1 MKLPFVLSC
10 GIQFHSCRWSNIL
23 IRKQS
28 LGQLGSFPS
37 SPALSYLLPS
47 TREKR
52 ESTEVGELTCLSD
65 SLLCSRIIFLQ
76 PAAYWLCD
84 IFTKSDLATDLNA
97 KWTLRPW
104 TTFYLG
110 VCLLLSNLRAMRILS
125 PLHILPD
132 PIDLFWRSP
141 WQRKDEPGGLEEGPR
156 QWRTCETI
164 NQWADIQVWLCIQR
178 GLVSLSKLKWVMY
191 YMYQHAKDT
200 ALSPRGFD
208 VLLTRLTSIGSGKNI
223 LQFLV
228 MLGKISCSDK
238 RVLCCC
244 REVRHVWMT
253 A

>member
-110 VCLLLSNLRAMRILS
+110 VCLLLSNLRAMRNLKS
-125 PLHILPD
+125 PPHPAW
-132 PIDLFWRSP
+132 PYRP
-141 WQRKDEPGGLEEGPR
+141 
-156 QWRTCETI
+156 
-164 NQWADIQVWLCIQR
+164 
-178 GLVSLSKLKWVMY
+178 
-191 YMYQHAKDT
+191 
-200 ALSPRGFD
+200 
-208 VLLTRLTSIGSGKNI
+208 LLTVALATERWAGRVGGGTTPVTNMWDNQSVSWYPGMALYTERLSIIK
-223 LQFLV
+223 
-228 MLGKISCSDK
+228 
-238 RVLCCC
+238 
-244 REVRHVWMT
+244 
-253 A
+253 